1 MYTRDRKKSV
11 LGRLSRLCGMAA
23 SLIGFA
29 HAQTPSQGYMLHG
42 YAALPIRA
50 TADGS
55 MEGTWRIISANLSEN
70 LATTWGI
77 LAIQNISGSPISQ
90 ARFYAEYYDNA
101 GNLCMTMVFAGEAN
115 TRRAV
120 DAIAAGA
127 SRELL
132 TLSAGLG
139 PATTP
144 VEVRVRLISQSIVS
158 QSIEGRGAQTGAGD
172 SIIRAPVT
180 AGSPTTEPWQQ
191 LKMDTSGS
199 ADDPAVMDL
208 ILARVFVEASGGK
221 AERIEVLNS
230 ASSEIRTW
238 FDGFVKQ
245 LYFSPAS
252 AGFQDTAGTGLIL
265 VRAIQSSIVATEPG
279 PLLSRQSPW
288 VRSYAS
294 GFSGGTIPPI
304 IQILFERSS
313 LLHAI
318 GPDAAARQ
326 AVLDASPDMF
336 ELGFAGAE
344 WSGSVTTRRVLPGQL
359 DRRIRLHWQSP
370 QEMLQ

>member
-1 MYTRDRKKSV
+1 M
-11 LGRLSRLCGMAA
+11 
-23 SLIGFA
+23 
-29 HAQTPSQGYMLHG
+29 
-42 YAALPIRA
+42 
-50 TADGS
+50 
-55 MEGTWRIISANLSEN
+55 
-70 LATTWGI
+70 
-77 LAIQNISGSPISQ
+77 
-90 ARFYAEYYDNA
+90 
-101 GNLCMTMVFAGEAN
+101 N

-144 VEVRVRLISQSIVS
+144 VEVRVRLISQSI
-158 QSIEGRGAQTGAGD
+158 EGRGAQTGAGD

-180 AGSPTTEPWQQ
+180 AGSATTDPWQR

-238 FDGFVKQ
+238 FDGFAKQ

-252 AGFQDTAGTGLIL
+252 AGFQDTVGTGLIF
-265 VRAIQSSIVATEPG
+265 VRAIKSSIIATEPG

-288 VRSYAS
+288 IRSYAS
-294 GFSGGTIPPI
+294 GFSGSAIPPI

-318 GPDAAARQ
+318 GPDAAQRQ
-326 AVLDASPDMF
+326 AVLNASPDVF

-344 WSGSVTTRRVLPGQL
+344 WSGSVTTRRMLPNPTEQPL
-359 DRRIRLHWQSP
+359 RLHWQTP

>member
-1 MYTRDRKKSV
+1 MYTLNRKTPV
-11 LGRLSRLCGMAA
+11 LERLSRLYGMAA
-23 SLIGFA
+23 FLIAFA
-29 HAQTPSQGYMLHG
+29 HAQTPPQGYMLHG
-42 YAALPIRA
+42 YATLPIRA

-90 ARFYAEYYDNA
+90 ARFYAEYYDSA
-101 GNLCMTMVFAGEAN
+101 GNMCMTMVFAGEAN

-144 VEVRVRLISQSIVS
+144 VEVRVRLISQSI
-158 QSIEGRGAQTGAGD
+158 EGRGAQTGAGD

-180 AGSPTTEPWQQ
+180 AGSATTDPWQR

-238 FDGFVKQ
+238 FDGFAKQ

-252 AGFQDTAGTGLIL
+252 AGFQDTVGTGLIF
-265 VRAIQSSIVATEPG
+265 VRAIKSSIIATEPG

-288 VRSYAS
+288 IRSYAS
-294 GFSGGTIPPI
+294 GFSGSAIPPI

-318 GPDAAARQ
+318 GPDAAQRQ
-326 AVLDASPDMF
+326 AVLNASPDVF

-344 WSGSVTTRRVLPGQL
+344 WSGSVTTRRMLPNPTEQPL
-359 DRRIRLHWQSP
+359 RLHWQTP